1 MLVSP
6 MHFHMYLQISPS
18 LADVRAEGE
27 ETAVKSQS
35 QTPGKC
41 CCSRPMATRNE
52 AATPGAPVADPS
64 VWKAPWVIGR
74 LPSAAGDVP
83 QVATSLAWAD
93 RLGGWK
99 VRWRIGRMQYRIA
112 PGIYGAGNPNEE
124 SPVLVTANYKLTFDA
139 LRSELHG
146 RDAWILVLDTKGVN
160 VWCAAAKGTFSAE
173 ELVRRIGATN
183 LPALVSHNVLIVP
196 QLGAVGVTAREVHAA
211 SGFRVVFGPVY
222 AADLPRFLESGIKSP
237 DMHTVRFSTTD
248 RLVLV
253 PAELGSWTMKAL
265 LVAACLVLLAGFGP
279 EGFSTGG
286 MMTMGAASALLC
298 LAATVSAVVLGPAL
312 LPWLPGRA
320 FAVKGMWLGLLLAAV
335 LVVLSSVYRA
345 SALGVVDLVAW
356 CLAIPAISSFIT
368 MGFTGATPYTSV
380 SGVRREMRTA
390 LPLQIA
396 AAAGAL
402 VAWVAARFV

>member
-1 MLVSP
+1 
-6 MHFHMYLQISPS
+6 
-18 LADVRAEGE
+18 
-27 ETAVKSQS
+27 
-35 QTPGKC
+35 
-41 CCSRPMATRNE
+41 
-52 AATPGAPVADPS
+52 
-64 VWKAPWVIGR
+64 
-74 LPSAAGDVP
+74 
-83 QVATSLAWAD
+83 
-93 RLGGWK
+93 
-99 VRWRIGRMQYRIA
+99 
-112 PGIYGAGNPNEE
+112 
-124 SPVLVTANYKLTFDA
+124 
-139 LRSELHG
+139 
-146 RDAWILVLDTKGVN
+146 
-160 VWCAAAKGTFSAE
+160 
-173 ELVRRIGATN
+173 
-183 LPALVSHNVLIVP
+183 
-196 QLGAVGVTAREVHAA
+196 
-211 SGFRVVFGPVY
+211 
-222 AADLPRFLESGIKSP
+222 
-237 DMHTVRFSTTD
+237 MHTVRFSTTD

-253 PAELGSWTMKAL
+253 PAELGPWTMKAL

>member
-1 MLVSP
+1 M
-6 MHFHMYLQISPS
+6 
-18 LADVRAEGE
+18 
-27 ETAVKSQS
+27 
-35 QTPGKC
+35 
-41 CCSRPMATRNE
+41 
-52 AATPGAPVADPS
+52 
-64 VWKAPWVIGR
+64 
-74 LPSAAGDVP
+74 
-83 QVATSLAWAD
+83 
-93 RLGGWK
+93 
-99 VRWRIGRMQYRIA
+99 
-112 PGIYGAGNPNEE
+112 
-124 SPVLVTANYKLTFDA
+124 VTANYKLTFDA

-286 MMTMGAASALLC
+286 MMTMGGFSFGCVWLRPSRQSFSARLC
-298 LAATVSAVVLGPAL
+298 SRGCRAEPSRSRACGWDCCWQPCLSCSAVFIEQV
-312 LPWLPGRA
+312 R
-320 FAVKGMWLGLLLAAV
+320 
-335 LVVLSSVYRA
+335 
-345 SALGVVDLVAW
+345 LGVVDLVAW

-396 AAAGAL
+396 AAAAAL
-402 VAWVAARFV
+402 VAWVAAAFCLVRPPSHRMAWSKDMIGLQYLKDVVTLALDGREVQWLPDVRERLSSRRLCFRKIAGRRSSSVTPAWNATPCARNCLAGAISVEAGTGCGSC